1 MPRAPARPRSPGPA
15 EEVRVTRSQGPPA
28 GPFCAQAL
36 GFDLRLPRWWRWT
49 RFPRRS
55 GVPWSAR
62 RFRVRDREDIV
73 ATLGQSR
80 LVAFH
85 RMSRAVRNEL
95 YRSLLK
101 AVDGA

>member
-1 MPRAPARPRSPGPA
+1 M
-15 EEVRVTRSQGPPA
+15 VTK
-28 GPFCAQAL
+28 
-36 GFDLRLPRWWRWT
+36 
-49 RFPRRS
+49 
-55 GVPWSAR
+55 
-62 RFRVRDREDIV
+62 EDIV

-95 YRSLLK
+95 CRSLLK